1 MNKFK
6 CFFKICLTNFQ
17 LISGQ
22 VESFNQDLLAAL
34 TVGYRSKRKLGGG
47 MDNVGGNSCFLGSTI
62 QSLIYIPVVF
72 NYLKSQYVLEHS
84 SKCKDNNCIICP
96 MVSTLNGTLNC
107 VPKKFTS
114 SIPKVPTLM
123 SAIEPTL
130 MFERLKVICNH
141 IGDAQY
147 DQHDA
152 HELFM

>member
-1 MNKFK
+1 M
-6 CFFKICLTNFQ
+6 
-17 LISGQ
+17 ISGQ

-47 MDNVGGNSCFLGSTI
+47 MDNVGGNSCFLGATI

-72 NYLKSQYVLEHS
+72 NYLKSQFVLEHS
-84 SKCKDNNCIICP
+84 LKCKDNNCILCP

-114 SIPKVPTLM
+114 SKEPTLM
-123 SAIEPTL
+123 SAIAPIL
-130 MFERLKVICNH
+130 MFDRLKVICKH
-141 IGDAQY
+141 MGDAQY
-147 DQHDA
+147 AQHDA

>member
-1 MNKFK
+1 M
-6 CFFKICLTNFQ
+6 
-17 LISGQ
+17 ISGQ

-47 MDNVGGNSCFLGSTI
+47 MDNVGGNSCFLGATI

-72 NYLKSQYVLEHS
+72 NYLKSQFVLEHS
-84 SKCKDNNCIICP
+84 LKCKDNNCILCP

-114 SIPKVPTLM
+114 SKEPTLM
-123 SAIEPTL
+123 SAIKPIL
-130 MFERLKVICNH
+130 MFDRLKVICKH
-141 IGDAQY
+141 MGDAQY
-147 DQHDA
+147 AQHDA

>member
-1 MNKFK
+1 MSKFK
-6 CFFKICLTNFQ
+6 VLLKICLTNFQ

-47 MDNVGGNSCFLGSTI
+47 MDNVGGNSCFLGATI

-72 NYLKSQYVLEHS
+72 NYLKSQFVLEHS
-84 SKCKDNNCIICP
+84 LKCKDNNCILCP

-114 SIPKVPTLM
+114 SKEPTLM
-123 SAIEPTL
+123 SSIEPIL
-130 MFERLKVICNH
+130 MFDRLKVICKH
-141 IGDAQY
+141 MGDAQY
-147 DQHDA
+147 AQHDA